1 MNDNIIIGY
10 ILEFVKDNKIWLIV
24 TILVTLICNP
34 IEMIVLSDL
43 FTNFT
48 TAINNL
54 AYKESISILWKMT
67 AVYIFIDVAYMLGN
81 YFDKI
86 YYPKLERFIRFK
98 LIDVIFKHN
107 EENYDKEDISNHI
120 IKALKIPNTATSFTS
135 IFVYWILTFIL
146 TTILIIGYI
155 CYVNLGIGMLTLA
168 IFTVFFI
175 FYYFMLIK
183 TKATS
188 SEREHEENELLLYI
202 DDVLSNSLSII
213 TTKKIDDEKEY
224 LNTKHNVYDVSHE
237 EHLWHNSK
245 GGFLLSV
252 IGSALLVVF
261 VYILLTLYR
270 KKQISSSDT
279 IKLIIIILFFVKY
292 VKTTSQ
298 QSMLVIT
305 EYGKLCEN
313 EANIQK
319 LVVKNAGGSEIKDK
333 SIDNKTDTTS
343 ITGNIEFRNVSF
355 EYPKIMDEI
364 KADAGVSAGA
374 GARPSSSSK
383 ILDNVSF
390 KIKSRDRVAIIGTNG
405 SGKSTIIK
413 LMCGFF
419 KPTEGQILFDGVDI
433 QNIGRAHLRSKI
445 SVVSQKVV
453 LFNRSILDNICYGTN
468 VPKEEAIKTLDRL
481 KIMEVFK
488 KLPQGLDTM
497 AGSRGEKLSGG
508 QRQIVYLLRSYLS
521 NKPITI
527 MDEPTAAVD
536 AFHKNYVLQMINEMS
551 KKTTLIIVTHD
562 SEIASTFPMKIY
574 LESGR
579 IVKVNRTDPEGIRQ
593 NRTTE
598 TERTS
603 RNFVFTYNND
613 DPDYYVR

>member
-1 MNDNIIIGY
+1 MENNIIIGY
-10 ILEFVKDNKIWLIV
+10 ILEFIKDNKIWLII

-43 FTNFT
+43 FTKFT
-48 TAINNL
+48 TAINDL
-54 AYKESISILWKMT
+54 AYNESITTLWKMT

-86 YYPKLERFIRFK
+86 YYPKLEKFIRFK

-120 IKALKIPNTATSFTS
+120 IKTLKIPNTATSFTS

-146 TTILIIGYI
+146 TTIMIIGYI
-155 CYVNLGIGMLTLA
+155 CYVNLGIGLLTLS
-168 IFTVFFI
+168 IFTVFFV

-188 SEREHEENELLLYI
+188 SEREHEENALFLYI
-202 DDVLSNSLSII
+202 DDVLSNSLSVI
-213 TTKKIDDEKEY
+213 TSKKIDDEKVY
-224 LNTKHNVYDVSHE
+224 LNSKHNVYDDTHGR
-237 EHLWHNSK
+237 HLWRNSK
-245 GGFLLSV
+245 GSFLLSMF
-252 IGSALLVVF
+252 GSALLVIF
-261 VYILLTLYR
+261 VYVLLMLY
-270 KKQISSSDT
+270 KKKKINSSDT

-298 QSMLVIT
+298 QSMMVIT

-313 EANIQK
+313 ETNLRK
-319 LVVKNAGGSEIKDK
+319 LIVKKGDHEPAHSMEEDI
-333 SIDNKTDTTS
+333 S

-355 EYPKIMDEI
+355 QYPVHTD
-364 KADAGVSAGA
+364 VT
-374 GARPSSSSK
+374 PQLPPLSSK

-433 QNIGRAHLRSKI
+433 QEIGRPHIRSNI
-445 SVVSQKVV
+445 SLVSQKVV

-468 VPKEEAIKTLDRL
+468 IPKEEVIKTLDRL
-481 KIMEVFK
+481 KIMDVFK
-488 KLPQGLDTM
+488 KLPEGLDTM

-508 QRQIVYLLRSYLS
+508 QRQIVYILRSYLS

-536 AFHKNYVLQMINEMS
+536 AFHKNYVLQMIHEMS
-551 KKTTLIIVTHD
+551 KKTTLIVVTHD
-562 SEIASTFPMKIY
+562 PTIVATFSKKIY
-574 LESGR
+574 IESGQIRR
-579 IVKVNRTDPEGIRQ
+579 IDGEEDGRW
-593 NRTTE
+593 
-598 TERTS
+598 
-603 RNFVFTYNND
+603 
-613 DPDYYVR
+613 

>member
-1 MNDNIIIGY
+1 
-10 ILEFVKDNKIWLIV
+10 
-24 TILVTLICNP
+24 
-34 IEMIVLSDL
+34 
-43 FTNFT
+43 
-48 TAINNL
+48 
-54 AYKESISILWKMT
+54 
-67 AVYIFIDVAYMLGN
+67 
-81 YFDKI
+81 
-86 YYPKLERFIRFK
+86 
-98 LIDVIFKHN
+98 
-107 EENYDKEDISNHI
+107 
-120 IKALKIPNTATSFTS
+120 
-135 IFVYWILTFIL
+135 
-146 TTILIIGYI
+146 
-155 CYVNLGIGMLTLA
+155 
-168 IFTVFFI
+168 
-175 FYYFMLIK
+175 MLIK

-202 DDVLSNSLSII
+202 DDVLSNSISII

-224 LNTKHNVYDVSHE
+224 LGSRHNVYDISNE
-237 EHLWHNSK
+237 DHLWHNSK

-252 IGSALLVVF
+252 FGSALLVIF

-298 QSMLVIT
+298 QSMMVIT

-313 EANIQK
+313 EANVQK
-319 LVVKNAGGSEIKDK
+319 LVVKNAGAGPG
-333 SIDNKTDTTS
+333 DTTS
-343 ITGNIEFRNVSF
+343 RNMDTPITGNIEFQNVSF
-355 EYPKIMDEI
+355 EYPKN
-364 KADAGVSAGA
+364 ADAIDAAVS
-374 GARPSSSSK
+374 PDNKLSSTK

-419 KPTEGQILFDGVDI
+419 KPTEGQIFFDGVDI
-433 QNIGRAHLRSKI
+433 QNISRAHLRSKI

-468 VPKEEAIKTLDRL
+468 IPKEEAIETLERL

-551 KKTTLIIVTHD
+551 KRTTLIIVTHD

-579 IVKVNRTDPEGIRQ
+579 IVKVNRSDPDGIRQ
-593 NRTTE
+593 NRTSE
-598 TERTS
+598 TERTN